1 MVTLVEEEEVKE
13 EVADI
18 IISEDVVLIRTL
30 LDLVETKRITRRG
43 WILIE
48 INIQENVDVGA
59 EKDGMI
65 SLILN
70 IPHVINMV
78 IILVNAET

>member
-1 MVTLVEEEEVKE
+1 MEEEEVKD

-18 IISEDVVLIRTL
+18 IIREDVVVIKIL
-30 LDLVETKRITRRG
+30 LDIVAIKRMTMRG

-48 INIQENVDVGA
+48 INIQEDVDVCV

-65 SLILN
+65 SLMLN
-70 IPHVINMV
+70 VSHVVSMF
-78 IILVNAET
+78 IIRVSVEI